1 VILVLDN
8 ADNAARVVLLL
19 PALPYRLVR
28 GPRAGTGSRPP
39 WATMAPGPTA
49 GRPAIPGT
57 FALEAWPLGDRAAL
71 EWFGAAFGA
80 AQPR

>member
-1 VILVLDN
+1 VGDHG
-8 ADNAARVVLLL
+8 AG
-19 PALPYRLVR
+19 PYC
-28 GPRAGTGSRPP
+28 
-39 WATMAPGPTA
+39 

-57 FALEAWPLGDRAAL
+57 VALEAWPLGDRAAL